1 MYITSASSKK
11 DRIISFVWQH
21 ILLLMSLFM
30 MTLGVALCVKSN
42 LGSSVISSLPFVFS
56 LAGAEGLAPG
66 LTIGG
71 YTIIMN
77 FVLVICQILIL
88 RKEFE
93 PMQLFQLVIG
103 FVFGWLID
111 LNMYFLSSLTCETLT
126 SQAVTQFMGCT
137 VMGIGIA
144 FEVKCGSVTMPGEGI
159 SIVISQVSSRPFAK
173 VKIVVDTVLVIL
185 AVAAGYLFFGRWLW
199 NVVGV
204 GTMFAMVYVGLAVR
218 FITPHIEWFD
228 RVLAY
233 IPGFRRYLF
242 GLARFLYRK

>member
-1 MYITSASSKK
+1 MYLTTASSKK
-11 DRIISFVWQH
+11 ERIISFIWQH

-56 LAGAEGLAPG
+56 LAGAEGFVPG

-111 LNMYFLSSLTCETLT
+111 LNMYLLSSLTCDTLT

-159 SIVISQVSSRPFAK
+159 SIVISRVSNRPFAK
-173 VKIVVDTVLVIL
+173 VKIIVDTILVIL
-185 AVAAGYLFFGRWLW
+185 AVTAGYLFFGQWLW
-199 NVVGV
+199 NVIGV
-204 GTMFAMVYVGLAVR
+204 GTIFAMVYVGLAVR

-233 IPGFRRYLF
+233 IPGFRRYIF
-242 GLARFLYRK
+242 GLARFIYRK